1 MKWRRSLDAYELR
14 MQAQAPDRSDYSG
27 CELAVEFK
35 LIRRDLLSTV
45 CSIPDRLQRRSIGVL
60 FPVTARQ
67 KTFF

>member
-1 MKWRRSLDAYELR
+1 
-14 MQAQAPDRSDYSG
+14 MQAQAPGRSDYSG

-67 KTFF
+67 KTFM